1 MKDLEKYKMFLKRLK
16 VKVYVIKNN
25 ILDRLYNKFYTDPY
39 VIWSM
44 EDEAMTEKEKVARIE
59 RNLAW
64 LDAQY
69 VPQEIDEE
77 HNIAKYSV

>member
-1 MKDLEKYKMFLKRLK
+1 MKDLEKYKMLLRRLK

-25 ILDRLYNKFYTDPY
+25 ILDRLHNKFYTDPY